1 MGISSQRTSPKKRRE
16 RSIFGSIF
24 NSTMLVVLVEVLL
37 LVASIYLMRV
47 GPQLNQNA
55 EDILNYKAC
64 KKNLPSVGQI
74 VKIPEGKGKVI
85 SVDILKQS
93 YKVNIDDKGIIE
105 VKICNE
111 CS

>member
-1 MGISSQRTSPKKRRE
+1 M
-16 RSIFGSIF
+16 
-24 NSTMLVVLVEVLL
+24 
-37 LVASIYLMRV
+37 
-47 GPQLNQNA
+47 
-55 EDILNYKAC
+55 
-64 KKNLPSVGQI
+64 PSVGQI